1 MRNNSRQ
8 SKHRKARV
16 AKKTY
21 SIIVDGQT
29 EMWYFQMMKQYEQL
43 ATVDIK
49 PELPKKKKLVELFE
63 TVKANSSLGYEK
75 VIWLVDFDTLTKEEK
90 ERKKGSPSVIKEF
103 EGYVEKLKNYA
114 NVLVLVNNPC
124 LEFWYLLHFES
135 TGKYYPQC
143 EGAEKALKKS
153 LPNYEKTERYYKK
166 IKHDIYT
173 QLKANQEQAQKNGKR
188 LGNFDFSTPN
198 SAKAEVFEILDLLNI
213 K

>member
-1 MRNNSRQ
+1 M
-8 SKHRKARV
+8 
-16 AKKTY
+16 
-21 SIIVDGQT
+21 
-29 EMWYFQMMKQYEQL
+29 
-43 ATVDIK
+43 
-49 PELPKKKKLVELFE
+49 
-63 TVKANSSLGYEK
+63 
-75 VIWLVDFDTLTKEEK
+75 
-90 ERKKGSPSVIKEF
+90 
-103 EGYVEKLKNYA
+103 VEKLKNYA

>member
-1 MRNNSRQ
+1 MRKNSRQ
-8 SKHRKARV
+8 SKHRKTRV

-63 TVKANSSLGYEK
+63 TVKANSYLGYEK
-75 VIWLVDFDTLTKEEK
+75 VIWLVDFDTLVKEEK

-103 EGYVEKLKNYA
+103 ETYVKKLKSYD
-114 NVLVLVNNPC
+114 NVVVLVNNPC
-124 LEFWYLLHFES
+124 LEFWYLLHFEA

-143 EGAEKALKKS
+143 EGAEKSLKNS

-166 IKHDIYT
+166 VNQDIYT
-173 QLKANQEQAQKNGKR
+173 QLKSNQAQAKQNGKR
-188 LGNFDFSTPN
+188 LGNFDFSAPL
-198 SAKAEVFEILDLLNI
+198 SAKAEVFEILNVLGI
-213 K
+213 A